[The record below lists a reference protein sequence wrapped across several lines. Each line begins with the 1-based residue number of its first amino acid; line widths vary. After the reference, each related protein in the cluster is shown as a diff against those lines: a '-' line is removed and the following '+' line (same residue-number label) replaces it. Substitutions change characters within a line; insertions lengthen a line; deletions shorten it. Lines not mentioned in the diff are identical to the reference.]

1 MAGQNWPCPDM
12 VLNIILLFFTV
23 LLAGSLVFFAPS
35 WKDKYFKLFLVFAG
49 SYLFSITI
57 LHIIPELF
65 DSGFDS
71 AKMGLYILIGFLL
84 QQILEFLSSG
94 IEHGHIHLPHGPKS
108 KGVLTVMLGLF
119 IHAFLEGTL
128 LSHGTLMGETTAHV
142 GHSHSENTL
151 LLGIILH
158 KGPAAFALTAVLSQ
172 VLSKRWTLILLVIF
186 ALASPL
192 GMISSSLIFQSGIL
206 EKEWIGVLYG
216 LVSGGFLH
224 ISTTIFFESSPH
236 HKLQLNK
243 LLVSF
248 LAAGL
253 AIVSEFLI

>member
-1 MAGQNWPCPDM
+1 MVFKHGQIELALSRHGIKLYPS
-12 VLNIILLFFTV
+12 FFSRQ
-23 LLAGSLVFFAPS
+23 SLQALWCFLRLVGRISISNFS
-35 WKDKYFKLFLVFAG
+35 W
-49 SYLFSITI
+49 YLQDLIFFSITI

-128 LSHGTLMGETTAHV
+128 LSHGTLMGDTTAHI

-158 KGPAAFALTAVLSQ
+158 KGPAAFALAAVLLQ
-172 VLSKRWTLILLVIF
+172 VLSKRWTLILLVVF

-216 LVSGGFLH
+216 LVTGGFFAHFHYH
-224 ISTTIFFESSPH
+224 I
-236 HKLQLNK
+236 L
-243 LLVSF
+243 
-248 LAAGL
+248 
-253 AIVSEFLI
+253 